1 MAIAAIA
8 APGPSGVPAGTIEAN
23 MENGATSSARAPRTP
38 LWVCAELHAWMFDA
52 AIPAWL
58 GGVAVHALG
67 GPEESLTLDGRGPAG
82 AAFRRTRVCARQIYV
97 MSHAALLLQA
107 MPGRQGQAD
116 AARACALAYFEHFA
130 DRMWMG
136 PDRGWLRTIAP
147 DNSPLDETLDLYD
160 HAFAVFALGWLYR
173 AFGDARARVLAHATL
188 DVLEGRLRHPGG
200 LGFHHAWPATGPRQQ
215 NPHMHLCEAALV
227 WAQMGGEPRFAA
239 LADEM
244 ARLCTRHLV
253 RMPEGVLPEF
263 FDADWAPLAKEA
275 GQRVEPGHLFEW
287 AWILAQHHKLTGHDH
302 APVIGALV
310 RWAERHG
317 VDPGTQITYN
327 ALHGDGAVIDRGS
340 RVWPNTERM
349 KGWIGAHEA
358 IGLDPWP
365 AVVGSAAAL
374 LDRFLAP
381 APRGMWIDA
390 LDAQGAGCA
399 PNIPTSTLYHL
410 FLAFAETLRISP
422 SPQTAGD

>member
-1 MAIAAIA
+1 MAIAGIG
-8 APGPSGVPAGTIEAN
+8 APGPSGAPAGTIEAD
-23 MENGATSSARAPRTP
+23 MEDGATSSARAPRTP
-38 LWVCAELHAWMFDA
+38 SVICAELRAWMFDA

-58 GGVAVHALG
+58 SRTAVHAHG
-67 GPEESLTLDGRGPAG
+67 GPEESLNLDGKGPAG
-82 AAFRRTRVCARQIYV
+82 AGFRRTRVCARQIYV

-107 MPGRQGQAD
+107 MPGRQSQAD
-116 AARACALAYFEHFA
+116 AVRACALAYFEHFA
-130 DRMWMG
+130 AHMWMG
-136 PDRGWLRTIAP
+136 PNRGWLRTIAA

-160 HAFAVFALGWLYR
+160 HAFALFALGWLYQ
-173 AFGDARARVLAHATL
+173 AFGDQRAPVLAHATL

-200 LGFHHAWPATGPRQQ
+200 LGFHHAWPAMGPRQQ

-227 WAQMGGEPRFAA
+227 WAQMDGQLRFAA

-244 ARLCTRHLV
+244 ASLCTRHLV
-253 RMPEGVLPEF
+253 RMPDGILPEF
-263 FDADWAPLAKEA
+263 FEADWAPVAKEA

-287 AWILAQHHKLTGHDH
+287 AWILAQHQKLTGHDH
-302 APVIGALV
+302 APVIRALV
-310 RWAERHG
+310 QWAEQHG
-317 VDPGTQITYN
+317 VDPGTQITFN
-327 ALHGDGAVIDRGS
+327 ALHVDGALIDRGS

-358 IGLDPWP
+358 VGLDPWP
-365 AVVGSAAAL
+365 AVAGSAGLL

-399 PNIPTSTLYHL
+399 PNIPTSTFYHL

-422 SPQTAGD
+422 SPETAGD